1 MAVDGLVFIADHGVL
16 VDESHAGFKGLEV
29 VLARGE
35 LSRALCELLCAGSEL
50 LLAVFKR
57 LLALRKI
64 LFALRQLLFGLGQL
78 LFAGCELG
86 LTGFKLRQ
94 TVLILLEHRLTLG
107 DHVLNI
113 YREVGDVCGNGKPHA
128 LCKRSDLSCKPCLRT
143 VKAGQLCDASVA
155 ELDIGVQKR
164 HERLDLRKK
173 RLALIIS
180 VGVLVDHLLTL
191 GDLLT
196 SLLKS
201 LLSGLIILIAL
212 LEGSLALVIILIA
225 LSKRRLPFVI
235 GLLTGCIVAQT
246 LGIGAD
252 AFVICGLVFLE

>member
-1 MAVDGLVFIADHGVL
+1 MVAGQQAEDVAADCQNRGDDAEHEGAALADKTEYAADDAEYCGDGEGDVQPQAHVKLIRYVGDVVVNRFAEALADHEALVKIEVRLAVAKRYEVSVFIVLLPVEVGAEALLGTGNGHLAVVAVDGLVFIADH
-16 VDESHAGFKGLEV
+16 
-29 VLARGE
+29 
-35 LSRALCELLCAGSEL
+35 
-50 LLAVFKR
+50 
-57 LLALRKI
+57 
-64 LFALRQLLFGLGQL
+64 
-78 LFAGCELG
+78 
-86 LTGFKLRQ
+86 
-94 TVLILLEHRLTLG
+94 
-107 DHVLNI
+107 
-113 YREVGDVCGNGKPHA
+113 
-128 LCKRSDLSCKPCLRT
+128 
-143 VKAGQLCDASVA
+143 
-155 ELDIGVQKR
+155 
-164 HERLDLRKK
+164 
-173 RLALIIS
+173 
-180 VGVLVDHLLTL
+180 GVLVDHLLTL

>member
-1 MAVDGLVFIADHGVL
+1 MVAGQQAEDVAADCQNRGDDAEHEGAALADKTEYAADDAEYCGDGEGDVQTQAHVKLIRYVGDVVVNRFAEALADHEALVKIEVRLAVAKRYEVSVFIVLLPVEVGAEALLGTGNGHLAVVAVDGLVFIADHGVL

-50 LLAVFKR
+50 LLAVFK
-57 LLALRKI
+57 
-64 LFALRQLLFGLGQL
+64 
-78 LFAGCELG
+78 
-86 LTGFKLRQ
+86 
-94 TVLILLEHRLTLG
+94 
-107 DHVLNI
+107 
-113 YREVGDVCGNGKPHA
+113 
-128 LCKRSDLSCKPCLRT
+128 
-143 VKAGQLCDASVA
+143 
-155 ELDIGVQKR
+155 
-164 HERLDLRKK
+164 
-173 RLALIIS
+173 
-180 VGVLVDHLLTL
+180 
-191 GDLLT
+191 
-196 SLLKS
+196 S

-212 LEGSLALVIILIA
+212 LVGSLALVIILIA

>member
-1 MAVDGLVFIADHGVL
+1 MVVNRFAEALADHEALVKIEVRLAVAKRYEVSVFIVLLPVEVGAEALLGTGNGHLAVVAVDGLVFIADHGVL

-57 LLALRKI
+57 LI
-64 LFALRQLLFGLGQL
+64 
-78 LFAGCELG
+78 
-86 LTGFKLRQ
+86 
-94 TVLILLEHRLTLG
+94 
-107 DHVLNI
+107 
-113 YREVGDVCGNGKPHA
+113 
-128 LCKRSDLSCKPCLRT
+128 
-143 VKAGQLCDASVA
+143 
-155 ELDIGVQKR
+155 
-164 HERLDLRKK
+164 
-173 RLALIIS
+173 
-180 VGVLVDHLLTL
+180 
-191 GDLLT
+191 
-196 SLLKS
+196 
-201 LLSGLIILIAL
+201 
-212 LEGSLALVIILIA
+212 ALVIILIA